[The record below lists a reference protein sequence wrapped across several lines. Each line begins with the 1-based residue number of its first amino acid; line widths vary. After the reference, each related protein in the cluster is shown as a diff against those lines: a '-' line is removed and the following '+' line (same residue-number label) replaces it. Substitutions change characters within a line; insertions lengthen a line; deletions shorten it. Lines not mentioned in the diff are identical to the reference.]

1 MRPLLVQ
8 GARLASIGPE
18 AMQIEDSAALERAVT
33 DSCTD
38 LEKRDVRAL
47 TEYMTTLPQG
57 GDVYSVTTE
66 SGSEYRVDAL
76 EERCTCPDYK
86 HNLPTDSGRE
96 RCKHL
101 SRVAFA
107 TGERPVPKWASPEAI
122 DSQLGEHTEASI
134 RRDSSPAGLSLSAT
148 DGVTTGA
155 DKLQTDGGTTTVAD
169 ESDTCP
175 NGDDRCDGPDGAGFP
190 CFDCFEVDQ

>member
-1 MRPLLVQ
+1 MH
-8 GARLASIGPE
+8 
-18 AMQIEDSAALERAVT
+18 IEDSAALERAVT
-33 DSCTD
+33 NGSTD

-86 HNLPTDSGRE
+86 HNLPTDGGRE

-101 SRVAFA
+101 ARVAFA
-107 TGERPVPKWASPEAI
+107 TGKRPVSKWASPEAV
-122 DSQLGEHTEASI
+122 DSQLGEHTDAFVCSDASE
-134 RRDSSPAGLSLSAT
+134 PALSLSDT
-148 DGVTTGA
+148 NGVTTAA
-155 DKLQTDGGTTTVAD
+155 DKLETDGGRATVAD
-169 ESDTCP
+169 NSDSCP
-175 NGDDRCDGPDGAGFP
+175 NGDDRCDGPHGEAFP

>member
-1 MRPLLVQ
+1 MN
-8 GARLASIGPE
+8 AYTSTE
-18 AMQIEDSAALERAVT
+18 SESSVT
-33 DSCTD
+33 DGCTD

-47 TEYMTTLPQG
+47 TEYMTALPKG

-86 HNLPTDSGRE
+86 HNLPTDGGRE

-107 TGERPVPKWASPEAI
+107 TGERPIPKWASPEAI
-122 DSQLGEHTEASI
+122 DSQLGKHTDGSI
-134 RRDSSPAGLSLSAT
+134 RRDSSPAAFSLLAT

-155 DKLQTDGGTTTVAD
+155 DKLQTDGGTATVAAD
-169 ESDTCP
+169 SDACP
-175 NGDDRCDGPDGAGFP
+175 NGDERCDGPDGAGLP
-190 CFDCFEVDQ
+190 CFDCFEVEQ